1 MPTIGEEIRRD
12 IASRT
17 RRTVEIT
24 HPEMPAYAVVYRVPT
39 DRSESAGIFKRAE
52 MNKKEA
58 SLADASILAL
68 CCMEIKRNGVTVT
81 DDEDN
86 PVTFRDKTF
95 QEWVGASSSRDAA
108 RALYGSDGY
117 VTTVATRLLDEAGY
131 GKDDEVIV
139 EDPTSQS

>member
-1 MPTIGEEIRRD
+1 MTIGEEIKRD

-17 RRTVEIT
+17 RKTVEII
-24 HPEMPAYAVVYRVPT
+24 HPEVPIYAVIYRVPT
-39 DRSESAGIFKRAE
+39 DRSEIAGIFKRAE

-58 SLADASILAL
+58 SLVDAAILAL
-68 CCMEIKRNGVTVT
+68 CCLEIKRHDVTVT
-81 DDEDN
+81 DDDGN
-86 PVTFRDKTF
+86 PLTFRDKTF
-95 QEWVGASSSRDAA
+95 QEWVGASSARDAA

-139 EDPTSQS
+139 EDPTS

>member
-39 DRSESAGIFKRAE
+39 DRSEIAGIFKRAE

-68 CCMEIKRNGVTVT
+68 CCLEIKRNGVTVT

-86 PVTFRDKTF
+86 PVTFRDKVF
-95 QEWVGASSSRDAA
+95 QEWVGAASARDAA

-139 EDPTSQS
+139 EDPTS

>member
-1 MPTIGEEIRRD
+1 MTSIGEEIKRD

-17 RRTVEIT
+17 RKTVEII
-24 HPEMPAYAVVYRVPT
+24 HPEVPTYAVVYRVPT
-39 DRSESAGIFKRAE
+39 DRSEVAQIFKRAE

-68 CCMEIKRNGVTVT
+68 CCLEIKRHGVTVT

-86 PVTFRDKTF
+86 PLTFRDKTF
-95 QEWVGASSSRDAA
+95 QEWVGANSARDAA

-117 VTTVATRLLDEAGY
+117 VTTIATRLLDEAGY

-139 EDPTSQS
+139 EDPTS